1 MGTVLVFFLDSGRD
15 NVSDGLLPN
24 KEAGPLGI
32 KPHCAFLD
40 SINSPKLKMKTGL
53 VLPIHQTCKSLGVI
67 LPMLPVKARRN
78 VEKSRIEKLRVTV
91 PALDA
96 IFVHVNNHY
105 LPGRRGWHA

>member
-1 MGTVLVFFLDSGRD
+1 MATVLVFFLDSGRD
-15 NVSDGLLPN
+15 NVSDGLFPN
-24 KEAGPLGI
+24 KEAGPLRI
-32 KPHCAFLD
+32 KPHCTFLD

-67 LPMLPVKARRN
+67 LPMLRVKARRH

-96 IFVHVNNHY
+96 IFVHVHNHY
-105 LPGRRGWHA
+105 LPGRRGWQA

>member
-1 MGTVLVFFLDSGRD
+1 
-15 NVSDGLLPN
+15 
-24 KEAGPLGI
+24 
-32 KPHCAFLD
+32 
-40 SINSPKLKMKTGL
+40 MKTGL